1 MTESHPFFSP
11 KTHGFVRVA
20 AATPVSHVGDPVA
33 NAQAHLALIRQAA
46 DQGVDLMVFPELS
59 LSAYAIDDLH
69 MQAALLDEVERQVAV
84 LAQATGGATAEHELI
99 AVVGAPLRHG
109 DALFNC
115 AVVMG
120 GGEVLAV
127 VPKTYLPNYREYYEK
142 RWFAPATARTE
153 DVIRL
158 NGETVDFAPGLVFEA
173 VNRPGFVFAV
183 EICEDYWAPLPPS
196 TRAAL
201 AGARILL
208 NLSASNIV
216 IGKAD
221 ERAMLSAS
229 HSARTLSA
237 YVFAASG
244 WGESTTDLAWD
255 GQATI
260 HELGT
265 KLAEGE
271 RFALE
276 NHLTIADIDVDRI
289 GLDRL
294 RNGTFADCA
303 RNEGEA
309 ATVVPFMARD
319 VPPPGGRGTAKRWRG
334 WGGPLRH
341 GAARRATSPRGG
353 GFALIR
359 PLDRF
364 PFVPDDAGRLD
375 QDCYEAFNI
384 QVQGLMR
391 RMAATKGERLVIGVS
406 GGLDSTQALLVAC
419 RAFDRLNLPRT
430 NILGFT
436 MPGFATSDGTKS
448 NAWALMKALGVT
460 GAEIDIRPAAE
471 QMFRDIGHPYAAGEP
486 VHDITFENVQA
497 GLRTDYLFRL
507 ANQNR
512 AFVLGTGDL
521 SELALGWATYGVGD
535 HMSHYNV
542 NGGVAKTLIRHLIR
556 WVADR
561 ELVGAE
567 ASPTLHAILNTEISP
582 ELVPAKDGAIQS
594 TEGTVGP
601 YALND
606 FFLFYISRFGM
617 APSKVAFLAHQ
628 AWSNAGAG
636 QWPVNTPDDE
646 KVEYDLATIK
656 AWLRKF
662 LIRFFQTAQFKR
674 SALPN
679 GPKVVTG
686 GSLSPRGDWRA
697 PSDGNARVWLD
708 ELEANVPD

>member
-1 MTESHPFFSP
+1 MAKPHPFHSSR
-11 KTHGFVRVA
+11 THGFVRVA
-20 AATPVSHVGDPVA
+20 AATPVVHIADPKA
-33 NAQAHLALIRQAA
+33 NAEEHLALIRQAGE
-46 DQGVDLMVFPELS
+46 QGMDLIVFPELS
-59 LSAYAIDDLH
+59 LSGYAIDDLH
-69 MQAALLDEVERQVAV
+69 MQAALMDEVERQVDV
-84 LAQATGGATAEHELI
+84 IAEAADEAGLV
-99 AVVGAPLRHG
+99 AVVGAPIRNG

-115 AVVMG
+115 AVVLG
-120 GGEVLAV
+120 GGAVLGV

-142 RWFAPATARTE
+142 RWFAPAASRSE
-153 DVIRL
+153 DAVIL
-158 NGETVDFAPGLVFEA
+158 GGESVDFAPGLIFEA
-173 VNRPGFVFAV
+173 TNRPGFVFAV
-183 EICEDYWAPLPPS
+183 EICEDFWAPLPPS

-221 ERAMLSAS
+221 ERAVLCAS
-229 HSARTLSA
+229 QSARTLSA
-237 YVFAASG
+237 YAFAASG

-260 HELGT
+260 HELGA
-265 KLAEGE
+265 KLAEGP
-271 RFALE
+271 RFAMTP
-276 NHLTIADIDVDRI
+276 HLTVADIDVDRI
-289 GLDRL
+289 GMDRL
-294 RNGTFADCA
+294 RTGTFADCA
-303 RNEGEA
+303 RIEGEA
-309 ATVVPFMARD
+309 ATVIPFEAAEERET
-319 VPPPGGRGTAKRWRG
+319 GG
-334 WGGPLRH
+334 
-341 GAARRATSPRGG
+341 
-353 GFALIR
+353 LIR

-364 PFVPDDAGRLD
+364 PFVPDDPKRLD
-375 QDCYEAFNI
+375 QDCFEAFSI

-391 RMAATKGERLVIGVS
+391 RMTATGAERLCIGVS

-419 RAFDRLNLPRT
+419 GAFDRLTLPRT

-436 MPGFATSDGTKS
+436 MPGFATSDGTKG
-448 NAWALMKALGVT
+448 NAWALMTALGIT
-460 GAEIDIRPAAE
+460 GGEIDIRPAAE
-471 QMFRDIGHPYAAGEP
+471 RMLKDIKHPYADGQP

-507 ANQNR
+507 ANQNK

-556 WVADR
+556 WVAGRDDM
-561 ELVGAE
+561 
-567 ASPTLHAILNTEISP
+567 ASAASVLNAILDTEISP
-582 ELVPAKDGAIQS
+582 ELVPADADGRLQS
-594 TEGTVGP
+594 TEETVGP

-606 FFLFYISRFGM
+606 FFLFHITRFGM
-617 APSKVAFLAHQ
+617 SPSKVAYLCHQ
-628 AWSNAGAG
+628 AWGDVSRGH
-636 QWPVNTPDDE
+636 WPAHHPDSDR
-646 KVEYDLATIK
+646 VAYDLATIK
-656 AWLRKF
+656 FWLRKF
-662 LIRFFQTAQFKR
+662 LVRFFQTSQFKR

-708 ELEANVPD
+708 ELDANVPAA

>member
-20 AATPVSHVGDPVA
+20 AATPVSHVGDPVE

-99 AVVGAPLRHG
+99 AVVGAPLRQG

-142 RWFAPATARTE
+142 RWFAPATARTD

-221 ERAMLSAS
+221 ERAMLSAG

-276 NHLTIADIDVDRI
+276 NQLTIADVDVDRI

-319 VPPPGGRGTAKRWRG
+319 VPPPLGEGDREAVEGVGAGGGR
-334 WGGPLRH
+334 
-341 GAARRATSPRGG
+341 ARPPPRAPPPRGG
-353 GFALIR
+353 PPPSRRCAPRHLPQGGRIR
-359 PLDRF
+359 VDPAAGPF
-364 PFVPDDAGRLD
+364 PFRAGRGRTAGPGLLRSLQHPGSGPDAPNGGDQGRTSGDRRLGRAGFDPGPAGRLPRLRPAEPAANQYSRLHHAGFRHLGRD
-375 QDCYEAFNI
+375 
-384 QVQGLMR
+384 QVQCLGPDEG
-391 RMAATKGERLVIGVS
+391 AWGH
-406 GGLDSTQALLVAC
+406 GG
-419 RAFDRLNLPRT
+419 RDRHP
-430 NILGFT
+430 
-436 MPGFATSDGTKS
+436 PGG
-448 NAWALMKALGVT
+448 
-460 GAEIDIRPAAE
+460 
-471 QMFRDIGHPYAAGEP
+471 
-486 VHDITFENVQA
+486 
-497 GLRTDYLFRL
+497 RTD
-507 ANQNR
+507 
-512 AFVLGTGDL
+512 
-521 SELALGWATYGVGD
+521 
-535 HMSHYNV
+535 
-542 NGGVAKTLIRHLIR
+542 
-556 WVADR
+556 
-561 ELVGAE
+561 
-567 ASPTLHAILNTEISP
+567 
-582 ELVPAKDGAIQS
+582 VP
-594 TEGTVGP
+594 
-601 YALND
+601 
-606 FFLFYISRFGM
+606 
-617 APSKVAFLAHQ
+617 
-628 AWSNAGAG
+628 
-636 QWPVNTPDDE
+636 
-646 KVEYDLATIK
+646 
-656 AWLRKF
+656 
-662 LIRFFQTAQFKR
+662 
-674 SALPN
+674 
-679 GPKVVTG
+679 
-686 GSLSPRGDWRA
+686 
-697 PSDGNARVWLD
+697 
-708 ELEANVPD
+708 

>member
-1 MTESHPFFSP
+1 MANAHPFHSAR
-11 KTHGFVRVA
+11 THGFVRVA
-20 AATPVSHVGDPVA
+20 AATPVVHTADPVA
-33 NAQAHLALIRQAA
+33 NAEEHAALIRQAGE
-46 DQGVDLMVFPELS
+46 QGVDLIVFPELS
-59 LSAYAIDDLH
+59 LSGYAIDDLL
-69 MQAALLDEVERQVAV
+69 MQDALLAEVERQIAV
-84 LAQATGGATAEHELI
+84 LAEAADAAGLV
-99 AVVGAPLRHG
+99 AVIGAPVRSG

-115 AVVMG
+115 AVVLG
-120 GGEVLAV
+120 SGSVLGV

-142 RWFAPATARTE
+142 RWFAPAASRSE
-153 DVIRL
+153 DTILL
-158 NGETVDFAPGLVFEA
+158 NGETVDFAPGLIFEA
-173 VNRPGFVFAV
+173 VDRPGFVFAA
-183 EICEDYWAPLPPS
+183 EICEDFWAPQPPS

-221 ERAMLSAS
+221 ERAVLCAS
-229 HSARTLSA
+229 QSMRAQCA
-237 YVFAASG
+237 YVFTASG

-260 HELGT
+260 HELGAR
-265 KLAEGE
+265 LAEGE

-276 NHLTIADIDVDRI
+276 SHLTTADIDVERI

-303 RNEGEA
+303 RLEGEP
-309 ATVVPFMARD
+309 ATVVPFEAGER
-319 VPPPGGRGTAKRWRG
+319 AW
-334 WGGPLRH
+334 
-341 GAARRATSPRGG
+341 AAD
-353 GFALIR
+353 LIR

-364 PFVPDDAGRLD
+364 PFVPDDPARLD
-375 QDCYEAFNI
+375 QDCFEAFNI

-391 RMAATKGERLVIGVS
+391 RLMATGSKTLVIGVS

-419 RAFDRLNLPRT
+419 RAFDQMDLPRT
-430 NILGFT
+430 GILGFT
-436 MPGFATSDGTKS
+436 MPGFATSEGTKS
-448 NAWALMKALGVT
+448 NAWALMKSLGIT

-471 QMFRDIGHPYAAGEP
+471 RMLKDIGHPYADGQP

-507 ANQNR
+507 ANQNGGL
-512 AFVLGTGDL
+512 VLGTGDL

-556 WVADR
+556 WVAAR
-561 ELVGAE
+561 EHEGAAGE
-567 ASPTLHAILNTEISP
+567 VLQAILDTEISP
-582 ELVPAKDGAIQS
+582 ELVPAKDGQIQS
-594 TEGTVGP
+594 TEATVGP

-606 FFLFYISRFGM
+606 FFLFYITRFGLK
-617 APSKVAFLAHQ
+617 PSKVAYLAHQ
-628 AWSNAGAG
+628 AWKDAATGH
-636 QWPVNTPDDE
+636 WPAHTPDDE

-656 AWLRKF
+656 GWLRKF
-662 LIRFFQTAQFKR
+662 LIRFFQTSQFKR
-674 SALPN
+674 SAVPN

-697 PSDGNARVWLD
+697 PSDATARVWLD
-708 ELEANVPD
+708 ELDANIPD

>member
-99 AVVGAPLRHG
+99 AVVGAPLRQG

-142 RWFAPATARTE
+142 RWFAPATARTD

-158 NGETVDFAPGLVFEA
+158 NGETVDFAPGLIFEA
-173 VNRPGFVFAV
+173 VNRPGFVFSV

-237 YVFAASG
+237 YVFTASG

-260 HELGT
+260 HELGS

-309 ATVVPFMARD
+309 ATVVPFMARSPRPLGEGD
-319 VPPPGGRGTAKRWRG
+319 REAVEGVGAA
-334 WGGPLRH
+334 PLRH

-353 GFALIR
+353 GLIR

-617 APSKVAFLAHQ
+617 TPSKVAFLAHQ
-628 AWSNAGAG
+628 AWGEAGAG
-636 QWPVNTPDDE
+636 HWPANTPDDE
-646 KVEYDLATIK
+646 KVEYDLAAIK

>member
-1 MTESHPFFSP
+1 MADASSFHSP

-20 AATPVSHVGDPVA
+20 AATPVSHVGDPRA
-33 NAQAHLALIRQAA
+33 NADEHVALIRQAGE
-46 DQGVDLMVFPELS
+46 QGVDLMVFPELS

-69 MQAALLDEVERQVAV
+69 MQAALLEEVERQIAV
-84 LAQATGGATAEHELI
+84 LAEATADADLI
-99 AVVGAPLRHG
+99 AVVGAPIRNG
-109 DALFNC
+109 DALYNC
-115 AVVMG
+115 AVVLG
-120 GGEVLAV
+120 AGEVLGV

-142 RWFAPATARTE
+142 RWFAPAAARSE
-153 DVIRL
+153 DNLVL
-158 NGETVDFAPGLVFEA
+158 NGETVDFAPGLIFEA

-237 YVFAASG
+237 YVFTASG

-260 HELGT
+260 HELGA
-265 KLAEGE
+265 KLAESE
-271 RFALE
+271 RFAME
-276 NHLTIADIDVDRI
+276 SQLTLADVDVDRI

-294 RNGTFADCA
+294 RNGTFAECA
-303 RNEGEA
+303 RNEGEP
-309 ATVVPFMARD
+309 ATVIPFMARED
-319 VPPPGGRGTAKRWRG
+319 QEA
-334 WGGPLRH
+334 
-341 GAARRATSPRGG
+341 SD
-353 GFALIR
+353 LIR
-359 PLDRF
+359 PIDRF
-364 PFVPDDAGRLD
+364 PFVPDDAARLD

-391 RMAATKGERLVIGVS
+391 RMKATNGERIVIGVS

-419 RAFDRLNLPRT
+419 RAFDRLGLPRT

-448 NAWALMKALGVT
+448 NAWALMNALGIT
-460 GAEIDIRPAAE
+460 GAEIDIRPAAKAMLE
-471 QMFRDIGHPYAAGEP
+471 GIDHPFGRGEA
-486 VHDITFENVQA
+486 VYDVTFENVQA

-507 ANQNR
+507 ANQNK

-556 WVADR
+556 WVADK

-567 ASPTLHAILNTEISP
+567 ASPTLHGILATEISP
-582 ELVPAKDGAIQS
+582 ELVPAGEDGKIQS
-594 TEGTVGP
+594 TESAVGP

-606 FFLFYISRFGM
+606 FFLFYISRFGLK
-617 APSKVAFLAHQ
+617 PSKVAYLAEQ
-628 AWSNAGAG
+628 AWGDAAHGAWPAG
-636 QWPVNTPDDE
+636 TPDEE
-646 KVEYDLATIK
+646 KITFELPIIK

-662 LIRFFQTAQFKR
+662 LVRFFQTAQFKR

-697 PSDGNARVWLD
+697 PSDGTARVWLD

>member
-1 MTESHPFFSP
+1 MAETLSFHSP

-20 AATPVSHVGDPVA
+20 AATPVSHVGDPKA
-33 NAQAHLALIRQAA
+33 NAAEHVALIREAGEQGA
-46 DQGVDLMVFPELS
+46 DLIVFPELS

-69 MQAALLDEVERQVAV
+69 LQAALLEEVERQIAV
-84 LAQATGGATAEHELI
+84 VAQATADADLI
-99 AVVGAPLRHG
+99 AVVGAPVRNG
-109 DALFNC
+109 DALYNC
-115 AVVMG
+115 AVVIG
-120 GGEVLAV
+120 SGEVLGV

-142 RWFAPATARTE
+142 RWFAPAAARSE
-153 DVIRL
+153 DVIHL

-173 VNRPGFVFAV
+173 VNRPGFVFAA

-237 YVFAASG
+237 YVFTASG

-255 GQATI
+255 GQATV
-260 HELGT
+260 HELGA

-271 RFALE
+271 RFSLE
-276 NHLTIADIDVDRI
+276 SHLTLADVDVDRI

-294 RNGTFADCA
+294 RNGTFSDCA
-303 RNEGEA
+303 RLEGEV
-309 ATVVPFMARD
+309 ATIVPFMARED
-319 VPPPGGRGTAKRWRG
+319 VVE
-334 WGGPLRH
+334 
-341 GAARRATSPRGG
+341 SD
-353 GFALIR
+353 LIR

-391 RMAATKGERLVIGVS
+391 RMTATRAKRLVIGVS

-419 RAFDRLNLPRT
+419 RAFDRLDLPRT
-430 NILGFT
+430 GILAYT

-448 NAWALMKALGVT
+448 NAWALMKTLGVT

-471 QMFRDIGHPYAAGEP
+471 QMFKDIGHPYAEGQP

-507 ANQNR
+507 ANQND

-521 SELALGWATYGVGD
+521 SELALGWCTYGVGD

-556 WVADR
+556 WVAAR
-561 ELVGAE
+561 ELVGNDAT
-567 ASPTLHAILNTEISP
+567 PTLHAILDTEISP
-582 ELVPAKDGAIQS
+582 ELVPAKDGVIQS

-606 FFLFYISRFGM
+606 FFLFYISRFGLK
-617 APSKVAFLAHQ
+617 PSKVAFLAHQ
-628 AWSNAGAG
+628 AWGDRTVG
-636 QWPVNTPDDE
+636 EWPANTPQDAR
-646 KVEYDLATIK
+646 VEYDLATIK
-656 AWLRKF
+656 GWLRKF

-697 PSDGNARVWLD
+697 PSDGSARVWLD
-708 ELEANVPD
+708 ELDANVPDA

>member
-1 MTESHPFFSP
+1 MAETLSFHSP

-20 AATPVSHVGDPVA
+20 AATPVSHVGDPKS
-33 NAQAHLALIRQAA
+33 NAAEHVALIREAGEQGA
-46 DQGVDLMVFPELS
+46 DLIVFPELS

-69 MQAALLDEVERQVAV
+69 LQAALLEEIERQIAV
-84 LAQATGGATAEHELI
+84 VAQATADADLI
-99 AVVGAPLRHG
+99 AVVGAPLRNG
-109 DALFNC
+109 DALYNC
-115 AVVMG
+115 AVVIG
-120 GGEVLAV
+120 SGEVLGV

-142 RWFAPATARTE
+142 RWFAPAAARSE
-153 DVIRL
+153 DVIHL

-173 VNRPGFVFAV
+173 VNRPGFVFAA

-237 YVFAASG
+237 YVFTASG

-255 GQATI
+255 GQATV
-260 HELGT
+260 HELGV
-265 KLAEGE
+265 KLAEGQ
-271 RFALE
+271 RFSLE
-276 NHLTIADIDVDRI
+276 SHLTLADVDVDRI

-294 RNGTFADCA
+294 RNGTFSDCA
-303 RNEGEA
+303 RLEGEV
-309 ATVVPFMARD
+309 ATIVPFMARED
-319 VPPPGGRGTAKRWRG
+319 VVE
-334 WGGPLRH
+334 
-341 GAARRATSPRGG
+341 SD
-353 GFALIR
+353 LIR

-391 RMAATKGERLVIGVS
+391 RMTATRAKRLVIGVS

-419 RAFDRLNLPRT
+419 RAFDRLDLPRT
-430 NILGFT
+430 GILAYT

-448 NAWALMKALGVT
+448 NAWALMKTLGVT

-471 QMFRDIGHPYAAGEP
+471 QMFKDIGHPYAEGQP

-507 ANQNR
+507 ANQND

-521 SELALGWATYGVGD
+521 SELALGWCTYGVGD

-556 WVADR
+556 WVAAR
-561 ELVGAE
+561 ELVGSE
-567 ASPTLHAILNTEISP
+567 ATPTLHAILDTEISP
-582 ELVPAKDGAIQS
+582 ELVPAKDGVIQS

-606 FFLFYISRFGM
+606 FFLFYISRFGLK
-617 APSKVAFLAHQ
+617 PSKVAFLAHQ
-628 AWSNAGAG
+628 AWGDRTVG
-636 QWPVNTPDDE
+636 EWPANTPQDE
-646 KVEYDLATIK
+646 RVEYDLATIK
-656 AWLRKF
+656 GWLRKF

-697 PSDGNARVWLD
+697 PSDGSARVWLD
-708 ELEANVPD
+708 ELDANVPDA

>member
-99 AVVGAPLRHG
+99 AVVGAPLRQG

-158 NGETVDFAPGLVFEA
+158 NGETVDFAPGLIFEA

-309 ATVVPFMARD
+309 ATVVPFMARED
-319 VPPPGGRGTAKRWRG
+319 VVE
-334 WGGPLRH
+334 
-341 GAARRATSPRGG
+341 SE
-353 GFALIR
+353 LIR

-364 PFVPDDAGRLD
+364 PFVPDEAGRLD

-471 QMFRDIGHPYAAGEP
+471 QMFKDIGHPYAAGEP

-628 AWSNAGAG
+628 AWSDAGAG

-674 SALPN
+674 SVLPN

-708 ELEANVPD
+708 ELDANVPD

>member
-142 RWFAPATARTE
+142 RWFAPATARTD

-158 NGETVDFAPGLVFEA
+158 NGETVDFAPGLIFEA

-309 ATVVPFMARD
+309 ATVVPFMARED
-319 VPPPGGRGTAKRWRG
+319 VVE
-334 WGGPLRH
+334 
-341 GAARRATSPRGG
+341 SE
-353 GFALIR
+353 LIR

-364 PFVPDDAGRLD
+364 PFVPDEAGRLD

-471 QMFRDIGHPYAAGEP
+471 QMFKDIGHPYAAGEP

-628 AWSNAGAG
+628 AWSDAGAG

-674 SALPN
+674 SVLPN

-708 ELEANVPD
+708 ELDANVPD

>member
-1 MTESHPFFSP
+1 MSISIEDCALAKTDPFHSP
-11 KTHGFVRVA
+11 RTHGFVRVA
-20 AATPVSHVGDPVA
+20 AATPVVHIADPKA
-33 NAQAHLALIRQAA
+33 NAEEHVALIKQAGE
-46 DQGVDLMVFPELS
+46 QGVDLIVFPELS
-59 LSAYAIDDLH
+59 LSGYAIDDLH
-69 MQAALLDEVERQVAV
+69 MQAALLDEVERQVDV
-84 LAQATGGATAEHELI
+84 IAEAADEAGLV
-99 AVVGAPLRHG
+99 AVVGAPIRNG

-115 AVVMG
+115 AVVLG
-120 GGEVLAV
+120 GGAVLGV

-142 RWFAPATARTE
+142 RWFAPAASRSE
-153 DVIRL
+153 DAVIL
-158 NGETVDFAPGLVFEA
+158 GGESVYFAPGLIFEA
-173 VNRPGFVFAV
+173 TNQPGFVFAV
-183 EICEDYWAPLPPS
+183 EICEDFWAPLPPS

-221 ERAMLSAS
+221 ERAVLCAS
-229 HSARTLSA
+229 QSARTLSA
-237 YVFAASG
+237 YAFAASG

-260 HELGT
+260 HELGA
-265 KLAEGE
+265 KLAEGQ
-271 RFALE
+271 RFAMTA
-276 NHLTIADIDVDRI
+276 HLTVADVDVDRI
-289 GLDRL
+289 GMDRL

-303 RNEGEA
+303 RIEGEA
-309 ATVVPFMARD
+309 ATVIPFEAAQERE
-319 VPPPGGRGTAKRWRG
+319 PGG
-334 WGGPLRH
+334 
-341 GAARRATSPRGG
+341 
-353 GFALIR
+353 LIR

-364 PFVPDDAGRLD
+364 PFVPDDPRRLD

-391 RMAATKGERLVIGVS
+391 RMTATGAERLCIGVS

-419 RAFDRLNLPRT
+419 GAFDRLKLPRT
-430 NILGFT
+430 NILAYT
-436 MPGFATSDGTKS
+436 LPGFATSDGTRG
-448 NAWALMKALGVT
+448 NAWALMTALGVT
-460 GAEIDIRPAAE
+460 GEEIDIRPAAE
-471 QMFRDIGHPYAAGEP
+471 RMLKDIKHPYADGQP

-507 ANQNR
+507 ANHNK

-556 WVADR
+556 WVAGRDDMA
-561 ELVGAE
+561 GA
-567 ASPTLHAILNTEISP
+567 AAVLNAILDTEISP
-582 ELVPAKDGAIQS
+582 ELVPAGADGKIQS

-606 FFLFYISRFGM
+606 FFLFHITRFGM
-617 APSKVAFLAHQ
+617 TPSKVAWLCHQ
-628 AWSNAGAG
+628 AWGDASRG
-636 QWPVNTPDDE
+636 QWPAHHPHGDRVA
-646 KVEYDLATIK
+646 YDLATIK
-656 AWLRKF
+656 FWLRKF
-662 LIRFFQTAQFKR
+662 LVRFFQTSQFKR

-708 ELEANVPD
+708 ELDANVPDA